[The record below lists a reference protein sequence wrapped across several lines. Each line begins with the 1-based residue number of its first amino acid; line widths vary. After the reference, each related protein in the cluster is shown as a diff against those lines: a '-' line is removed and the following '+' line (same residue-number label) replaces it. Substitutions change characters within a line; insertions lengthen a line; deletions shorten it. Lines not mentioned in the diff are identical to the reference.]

1 MVCCV
6 LRVTRSAAGRAGA
19 GVAAPRAL
27 GLRVGAAHPVWPL
40 LLGQGIGPGQLGEDL
55 LAGVTAT

>member
-1 MVCCV
+1 M